1 MNSSFKIKI
10 LLILLIGWQCYV
22 SNAQVNK
29 LLEAF
34 ECYKNKDLTCAKS
47 KIDSVII
54 HPETKDEPGAWTIR
68 ASVYYQY
75 YRNYELR
82 LFNSPY
88 RNEAIK
94 SIEKSRSLSPDAE
107 METQNKQ
114 VMLAI
119 AQSYYN
125 QIKYYLYDSLNYE
138 ICLQLYN
145 NYKKYYQEIYPGT
158 DFKEKDIEF
167 YLSVGGEFV
176 TRAKKE
182 LESSKSEVL
191 PDVFNKYIDI
201 AKITFSKVLD
211 LDPNNISALKGL
223 AFAYYN
229 LGAKLIKDMSYDI
242 SIEETFQ
249 IQENAAKYFKQAL
262 PYMQKAFELNKDD
275 EKVIEGLTGIYEAL
289 HDHDKYIEFKKKLD
303 QIKKDQQK

>member
-1 MNSSFKIKI
+1 
-10 LLILLIGWQCYV
+10 
-22 SNAQVNK
+22 
-29 LLEAF
+29 
-34 ECYKNKDLTCAKS
+34 
-47 KIDSVII
+47 
-54 HPETKDEPGAWTIR
+54 
-68 ASVYYQY
+68 
-75 YRNYELR
+75 
-82 LFNSPY
+82 
-88 RNEAIK
+88 
-94 SIEKSRSLSPDAE
+94 
-107 METQNKQ
+107 
-114 VMLAI
+114 
-119 AQSYYN
+119 
-125 QIKYYLYDSLNYE
+125 LNYE

-191 PDVFNKYIDI
+191 PDVFNRYIDV

-249 IQENAAKYFKQAL
+249 IQENANKYFKQAL
-262 PYMQKAFELNKDD
+262 PYMQKAYELNKDD
-275 EKVIEGLTGIYEAL
+275 DKVIEGLTGIYEAL

-303 QIKKDQQK
+303 QIKKNPQK